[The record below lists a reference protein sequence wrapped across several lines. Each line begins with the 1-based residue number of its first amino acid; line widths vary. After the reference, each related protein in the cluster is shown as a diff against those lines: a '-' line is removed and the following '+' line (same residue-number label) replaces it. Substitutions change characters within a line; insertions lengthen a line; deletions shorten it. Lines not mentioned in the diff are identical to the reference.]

1 MEDSIIKFILDV
13 GNSKI
18 KMLAGELSNY
28 GEKLRVLKY
37 IEVPSRGIR
46 KNVIENQ
53 IYLSESIAD
62 AVKEME
68 AATGLEVKKVILGIG
83 GTNIYSRTKNIKL
96 TFDEE
101 KVITNDHITELFLQ
115 QKKNLNKK
123 QNKFLKVKCII

>member
-37 IEVPSRGIR
+37 VEVPSRGIR

-62 AVKEME
+62 AVREME
-68 AATGLEVKKVILGIG
+68 AATGLEVKK
-83 GTNIYSRTKNIKL
+83 
-96 TFDEE
+96 
-101 KVITNDHITELFLQ
+101 
-115 QKKNLNKK
+115 
-123 QNKFLKVKCII
+123 